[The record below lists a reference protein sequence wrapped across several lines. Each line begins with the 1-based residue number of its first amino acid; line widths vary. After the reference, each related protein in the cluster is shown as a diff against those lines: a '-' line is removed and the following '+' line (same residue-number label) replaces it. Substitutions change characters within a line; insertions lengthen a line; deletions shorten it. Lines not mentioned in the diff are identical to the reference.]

1 MNYVYLPIIGI
12 LLISNIV
19 FIYFLKKKSSEKPEL
34 TKDANQ
40 LLSELLSGGAVVTVQ
55 IANRSDVFQ
64 WSPKDV

>member
-1 MNYVYLPIIGI
+1 MEYVYLTIIGI
-12 LLISNIV
+12 LSISNIAS
-19 FIYFLKKKSSEKPEL
+19 FYFLKKKSKEPEL

>member
-19 FIYFLKKKSSEKPEL
+19 FIYFLKKKSKEPEL

>member
-1 MNYVYLPIIGI
+1 MEYVYLTIIGI
-12 LLISNIV
+12 LLISNIAS
-19 FIYFLKKKSSEKPEL
+19 FYFLKKKSKEPEL